1 MNRTFHRHLSIAGVC
16 GIIVFSI
23 LAFFLFWSKSPV
35 AGLALAL
42 VVVLMTERMLHTS
55 YIFTQERGE
64 QLLVIDRG
72 RLARRQVVRLS
83 EVVKVM
89 PMKRLGGL
97 SRFVMVVYGSD
108 RMVAVEPENE
118 DAFCK
123 ELMKRLKAY
132 DETNE

>member
-1 MNRTFHRHLSIAGVC
+1 MSIAGVC

-23 LAFFLFWSKSPV
+23 LAFFLFWSKSPI
-35 AGLALAL
+35 AGLVLVL

-83 EVVKVM
+83 EVVKVT

>member
-23 LAFFLFWSKSPV
+23 LAFFLFWSKSPI
-35 AGLALAL
+35 AGLVLVL

-72 RLARRQVVRLS
+72 RLARR
-83 EVVKVM
+83 EVVKVT

>member
-1 MNRTFHRHLSIAGVC
+1 
-16 GIIVFSI
+16 
-23 LAFFLFWSKSPV
+23 
-35 AGLALAL
+35 
-42 VVVLMTERMLHTS
+42 MTERMLHTS

-83 EVVKVM
+83 EVVKVT

-97 SRFVMVVYGSD
+97 SRFVLVVYGSD

>member
-1 MNRTFHRHLSIAGVC
+1 
-16 GIIVFSI
+16 
-23 LAFFLFWSKSPV
+23 
-35 AGLALAL
+35 
-42 VVVLMTERMLHTS
+42 
-55 YIFTQERGE
+55 
-64 QLLVIDRG
+64 
-72 RLARRQVVRLS
+72 
-83 EVVKVM
+83 
-89 PMKRLGGL
+89 MKRLGGL